1 MILLLDSAATG
12 DASILWICSSS
23 LFVALLIF
31 SFAFSWNSSVLFR
44 EFALPALPPSRALSN
59 TPPPPLLAFFSRRV
73 WLNQCH
79 CCYHRCA
86 RDVPDPDALAPAASP
101 HGRAGSYNL
110 ATPPEKDPLIAIRVS
125 LNHRRCCVPQ
135 RTLQI
140 GNPRDQRQRRQIKRQ
155 IDPVD
160 KEQAEERWRQK
171 R

>member
-1 MILLLDSAATG
+1 MDDFVIGLCSHRWCIDTVNLFQQFVCGVADFLLCIQLEQQCALQRVCSTCSASFQGAFQHTSSSAA
-12 DASILWICSSS
+12 
-23 LFVALLIF
+23 
-31 SFAFSWNSSVLFR
+31 R
-44 EFALPALPPSRALSN
+44 
-59 TPPPPLLAFFSRRV
+59 FFSRRV

-86 RDVPDPDALAPAASP
+86 RGVPDPDALAPAASP

-140 GNPRDQRQRRQIKRQ
+140 GNPRDQRQRRQITKTNR
-155 IDPVD
+155 PS
-160 KEQAEERWRQK
+160 R
-171 R
+171 